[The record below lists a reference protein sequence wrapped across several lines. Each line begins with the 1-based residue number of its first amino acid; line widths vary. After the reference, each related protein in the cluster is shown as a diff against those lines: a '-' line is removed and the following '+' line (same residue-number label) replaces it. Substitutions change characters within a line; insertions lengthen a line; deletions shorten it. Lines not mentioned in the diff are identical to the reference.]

1 MYLWIKKKANIV
13 NILIVKLEIMYQTI
27 PTTLKRN
34 ESSNFSQLLNAS
46 ARITFWTLHVRVN
59 FVFRLFNVSLSFQAQ
74 SAKKNCRRFAIFN
87 FSEKLQNIFEIGLK
101 NMEWSCK
108 NHSHWKTISKEKIRR
123 QFFCC
128 LCVNLPTVKILGAI
142 GQIPYEF

>member
-34 ESSNFSQLLNAS
+34 ELSNFSQLLNAS
-46 ARITFWTLHVRVN
+46 ARITFWTLHVRAN

-74 SAKKNCRRFAIFN
+74 SAKKIVGDLPYSISVKSYRT
-87 FSEKLQNIFEIGLK
+87 FSK
-101 NMEWSCK
+101 
-108 NHSHWKTISKEKIRR
+108 
-123 QFFCC
+123 
-128 LCVNLPTVKILGAI
+128 
-142 GQIPYEF
+142 